1 MKEILQTMIESLV
14 ENPEAVTIEQK
25 EDERY
30 ITFEVKVAEGDMGK
44 VIGKQ
49 GRMAKSIRT
58 IMKAVASKENKK
70 VQVEFIG

>member
-14 ENPEAVTIEQK
+14 ENQDAVTIEQK
-25 EDERY
+25 EDEKY
-30 ITFEVKVAEGDMGK
+30 IIFEVKVAESDMGK

-49 GRMAKSIRT
+49 GRMARSIRT
-58 IMKAVASKENKK
+58 IMKAIASKENKK